1 MPFADQVPINSPH
14 STMHGGKWVV
24 LIARSTGSAL
34 RAVCPFQP
42 LHHAGWP
49 ARSRLR
55 RQRDG
60 FFVAFASGHH
70 GPGHPCGFVGRRK
83 GGDLGGPP
91 RQYRGEPR
99 PMLGAIDLGIA
110 NDTKRACREQAT
122 QITVTLLAD
131 AAEPVLASTRMLL
144 RHQSNPGR
152 EVSP

>member
-42 LHHAGWP
+42 SHHAGWP

-60 FFVAFASGHH
+60 FFVAFAAGHH
-70 GPGHPCGFVGRRK
+70 GPGRVAPAPQTNAMCLFSGSSRMRLPV
-83 GGDLGGPP
+83 
-91 RQYRGEPR
+91 
-99 PMLGAIDLGIA
+99 
-110 NDTKRACREQAT
+110 
-122 QITVTLLAD
+122 
-131 AAEPVLASTRMLL
+131 AAKMALASAGGAGGTRSEE
-144 RHQSNPGR
+144 RRVGTAAG
-152 EVSP
+152 EWVSE

>member
-24 LIARSTGSAL
+24 LITRSTGSAL

-42 LHHAGWP
+42 SPHAGWP

-60 FFVAFASGHH
+60 FFVAFAPAHH
-70 GPGHPCGFVGRRK
+70 GPGHPREFVGKRN

-91 RQYRGEPR
+91 RQ
-99 PMLGAIDLGIA
+99 
-110 NDTKRACREQAT
+110 
-122 QITVTLLAD
+122 
-131 AAEPVLASTRMLL
+131 
-144 RHQSNPGR
+144 
-152 EVSP
+152 